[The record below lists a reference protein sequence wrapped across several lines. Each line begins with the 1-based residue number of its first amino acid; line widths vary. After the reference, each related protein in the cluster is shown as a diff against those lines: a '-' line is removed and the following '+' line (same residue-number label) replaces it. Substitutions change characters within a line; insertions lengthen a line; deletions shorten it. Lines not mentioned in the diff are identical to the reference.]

1 MASKTELA
9 TNRAKYDIV
18 DLSIV
23 GVTGLALALVALFLF
38 VAPLTDVSGV
48 RDYLAYWATG
58 QQLVHHANPY
68 DADAIMR
75 IEHSAGHP
83 ANDSVMLM
91 RNPPW
96 SLPLAYPLGFLG
108 FRVCSLLWSLV
119 LLACLIVS
127 VRILWRMYGRPST
140 PLHWL
145 GYSFAPALL
154 CQMMGQTSIFALLG
168 YVLFLDLHGRRPFL
182 AGICLW
188 LCALKPHL
196 FLPFGVVLLAW
207 ILVSRSYKILAGA
220 AVAMAASCAITFCMA
235 PAAWSE
241 YAHMM
246 RTAGIE
252 RDHIPCLSVA
262 LRFWLSPQTVW
273 LAWLPAALGSAWA
286 LGYFWSRRHAWDWM
300 KDGSLLMLVSLVL
313 APYSW
318 VYDDALALPAL
329 LRGAFLTRFRPLL
342 LVLTFASILVE
353 VELLRG
359 IRISTPYYL
368 WTAPAWLAWYL
379 LADYSARGGWKW
391 PVFRARRWFRSVDS
405 VKEPVSD

>member
-127 VRILWRMYGRPST
+127 VRILWRMYGSPST

-145 GYSFAPALL
+145 GYSFAPAVVCL
-154 CQMMGQTSIFALLG
+154 MMGQTSIFALLG
-168 YVLFLDLHGRRPFL
+168 YVLFLDLHRRQQFL
-182 AGICLW
+182 AGISLW

-220 AVAMAASCAITFCMA
+220 AVAMAASCAITFCID
-235 PAAWSE
+235 PSAWSD
-241 YAHMM
+241 YAQMI
-246 RTAGIE
+246 RTTGIE
-252 RDHIPCLSVA
+252 KDHIPCLSVA

-273 LAWLPAALGSAWA
+273 FAWLPAALGCAWA

-300 KDGSLLMLVSLVL
+300 KDGSLLMLVSLVV

-318 VYDDALALPAL
+318 VYDDTLALPAL
-329 LRGAFLTRFRPLL
+329 LQGAFHTRFRPLL
-342 LVLTFASILVE
+342 VVLAFAS
-353 VELLRG
+353 LLKN
-359 IRISTPYYL
+359 T
-368 WTAPAWLAWYL
+368 
-379 LADYSARGGWKW
+379 WK
-391 PVFRARRWFRSVDS
+391 P
-405 VKEPVSD
+405 